1 VFAIW
6 TAAAAAAAALRFGC
20 AGEAPPC
27 GLRVGELRRVDATAG
42 LLWGGAGRRV
52 RSLGLGLPRAARVFP
67 SAVVHAIGRALMPG
81 AQIGIRDA
89 QGQAVVSRVELD
101 ATVGDALDALNRAR
115 PAGWPAIA
123 SSQLSVCPGAGWAV
137 PLETEV
143 AGGLLLPLAELQT
156 ETVEAP
162 AVPEFYFFSP
172 TSLGSGAGGYVPSA
186 VAAPAPAPAPVPK
199 ASPSLPVALIFP
211 GQGSQSVGMLKDVKG
226 LPAVAEMFRKA
237 QAILG
242 YDLLDII
249 TNGPEETL
257 TQTKYC
263 QPAMFIAGLA
273 AVEKLRQTSPEV
285 VDGCRATAGLSLGEY
300 TALTFAGALTFE
312 DGLRLV
318 KLRAEAMQEAATN
331 GKPGAMLSVVGLE
344 KEKLVALCEQT
355 RTSIGGDTVCQIAN
369 ELFPKGNVAA
379 GDEAAIEALTAA
391 AKAAGAQ
398 RAARPK
404 TSGAFHSPLMA
415 PAGAK
420 LAAALAQT
428 TISFPRVQVYSN
440 VAARPYSSAEE
451 ILELLAQQLT
461 SPVLWNTSVGQMKS
475 DGITEF
481 YETGP
486 QTQLKS
492 MMRRIDPKLFAA
504 TKSVTV

>member
-1 VFAIW
+1 MA
-6 TAAAAAAAALRFGC
+6 
-20 AGEAPPC
+20 
-27 GLRVGELRRVDATAG
+27 ATAG
-42 LLWGGAGRRV
+42 LVWGGAGRR
-52 RSLGLGLPRAARVFP
+52 LLPRTARVLAP
-67 SAVVHAIGRALMPG
+67 AVVGGIGRAFMPG

-89 QGQAVVSRVELD
+89 QGQAVVATVNLD
-101 ATVGDALDALNRAR
+101 ATVGDVLDALNRVR
-115 PAGWPAIA
+115 PAGWPPIA
-123 SSQLSVCPGAGWAV
+123 SSQLAVCPGAGWAV

-162 AVPEFYFFSP
+162 AVPEFYFFSS
-172 TSLGSGAGGYVPSA
+172 TSLGSGAGGYVPSP
-186 VAAPAPAPAPVPK
+186 VAAPAPALAPK

-237 QAILG
+237 QEILG

-273 AVEKLRQTSPEV
+273 AVEKLRQTNPEI

-344 KEKLVALCEQT
+344 KAKLVALCEQT
-355 RTSIGGDTVCQIAN
+355 RASIGGDTVCQIAN
-369 ELFPKGNVAA
+369 ELFPNGNVAA

>member
-1 VFAIW
+1 
-6 TAAAAAAAALRFGC
+6 
-20 AGEAPPC
+20 
-27 GLRVGELRRVDATAG
+27 
-42 LLWGGAGRRV
+42 
-52 RSLGLGLPRAARVFP
+52 
-67 SAVVHAIGRALMPG
+67 MP

-89 QGQAVVSRVELD
+89 AGQAVVATVELD
-101 ATVGDALDALNRAR
+101 ASVGDALDALNRSR
-115 PAGWPAIA
+115 PAGWPAIT
-123 SSQLSVCPGAGWAV
+123 SQQLQVCPDAGWAV

-143 AGGLLLPLAELQT
+143 AGGLLLPMAELQT

-162 AVPEFYFFSP
+162 SVPEFYFFSP
-172 TSLGSGAGGYVPSA
+172 SSLGSGAGGYVPSEV
-186 VAAPAPAPAPVPK
+186 VAAPAPAPAPEK
-199 ASPSLPVALIFP
+199 ASPSLPIALVFP
-211 GQGSQSVGMLKDVKG
+211 GQGSQSVGMLKDVKS
-226 LPAVAEMFRKA
+226 LPAVAEMFAKSK
-237 QAILG
+237 AILG

-249 TNGPEETL
+249 TNGPDEKL
-257 TQTKYC
+257 TETKYC

-273 AVEKLRQTSPEV
+273 AVEKLRQTSPEIV
-285 VDGCRATAGLSLGEY
+285 AGCRATAGLSLGEY

-344 KEKLVALCEQT
+344 KEKLIALCEQT
-355 RTSIGGDTVCQIAN
+355 RSSLGGDTVCQIAN

-379 GDEAAIEALTAA
+379 GDEAAIEALTTA

-420 LAAALAQT
+420 LAAALAET
-428 TISFPRVQVYSN
+428 TITFPDVQVYSN
-440 VAARPYSSAEE
+440 VAARPYSSAAE
-451 ILELLAQQLT
+451 IYELLGQQLT
-461 SPVLWNTSVGQMKS
+461 SPVLWNGSVQAMKA
-475 DGITEF
+475 DGITQF

-504 TKSVTV
+504 TTSVTV